1 MICYLET
8 SEETTT
14 KPAII
19 ATTIAHPDTITQGI
33 FFDMSFWYSEQLL
46 NARLTENKKHCGRTL
61 RAFE

>member
-46 NARLTENKKHCGRTL
+46 NARLTENKKRHGKITDV
-61 RAFE
+61 